1 MNATNEKAAPAI
13 QCEYVCKT
21 YRSLWRARAQWVRAL
36 RFVSLVIEPGQIVGL
51 IGPNG
56 AGKTTLLTLIA
67 GLIRPTEGR
76 ISVCGHPARSLA
88 AHRSLGYMPE
98 TPALM
103 PSHSPR
109 ATLRYH
115 AALCGMSSRQCH
127 AETDRLLDQLDL
139 REVADRKCGR
149 FSLGMRQRLSLGIAL
164 TNSPK
169 VLLLDE
175 PSNGMDP
182 VGIIKLREL
191 LKGVRDSGATILIS
205 SHRLGELE
213 QLTSRFIYLYKGEIA
228 HFDSRNVPTTAG
240 RVRIG
245 FSPGGQ
251 AAARRALASRVLIE
265 SDGAELIV
273 TVSSPDEVP
282 EIVRELVKEGVS
294 ITSVTP
300 QGESLEEIF
309 MRLYNGGK

>member
-1 MNATNEKAAPAI
+1 
-13 QCEYVCKT
+13 
-21 YRSLWRARAQWVRAL
+21 
-36 RFVSLVIEPGQIVGL
+36 
-51 IGPNG
+51 
-56 AGKTTLLTLIA
+56 
-67 GLIRPTEGR
+67 
-76 ISVCGHPARSLA
+76 
-88 AHRSLGYMPE
+88 MPE
-98 TPALM
+98 LPALLA
-103 PSHSPR
+103 SYSSR
-109 ATLRYH
+109 ATLRYQ
-115 AALCGMSSRQCH
+115 AALCGLSAYRCRDE
-127 AETDRLLDQLDL
+127 ADRLLEQLDL
-139 REVADRKCGR
+139 QDVADRPCGR

-164 TNSPK
+164 TNNPR

-175 PSNGMDP
+175 PSNGLDP
-182 VGIIKLREL
+182 VGIVKLREL

-228 HFDSRNVPTTAG
+228 HFDSRRVPNTAG

-245 FSPGGQ
+245 FAPGGQ
-251 AAARRALASRVLIE
+251 TAARRALASRVLIE

-273 TVSSPDEVP
+273 AVSSPDEVP
-282 EIVRELVKEGVS
+282 QIVRELVKEGVS